1 MESPLPDVIAVLRSL
16 VRQDIEGMRLVF
28 AEYGFTD
35 PKAAG
40 FVGRLCGLFIGQAM
54 FGLDGRPDVDG
65 LLDRLYEVALSES

>member
-16 VRQDIEGMRLVF
+16 VHQDIEGMRLVF

-54 FGLDGRPDVDG
+54 LDGRPPDVDG